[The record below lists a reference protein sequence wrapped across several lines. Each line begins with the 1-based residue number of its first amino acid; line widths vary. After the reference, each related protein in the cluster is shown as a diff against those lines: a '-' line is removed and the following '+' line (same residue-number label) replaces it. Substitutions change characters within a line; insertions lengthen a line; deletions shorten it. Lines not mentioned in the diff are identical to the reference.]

1 MRKKA
6 PLTVERKNR
15 KGGSCVGTNATSL
28 ILPAA
33 CGGQASSVS
42 RYSAYVAVVHLN
54 NSRKF
59 VLFVSFPHGG
69 ANPV

>member
-15 KGGSCVGTNATSL
+15 KGGSCVGTNSTSL
-28 ILPAA
+28 ILFAA
-33 CGGQASSVS
+33 CGGQSSSVS

-54 NSRKF
+54 DAGKSVF
-59 VLFVSFPHGG
+59 LVSFPHGG